1 MTISAAV
8 PFVIR
13 RVHGVVRL
21 REITSTREDSYGL
34 LRLEAGRMVVQ
45 WSTARETSRVGQE
58 IRVDRDLGPVHEV
71 PVPLTGLS
79 GCRVRWRLFPWPP
92 RWELVLRAAD
102 LQAFSALAGETGLL
116 LEHPAEL
123 VLELRPADRA
133 LAREF
138 SLDLDL
144 ALAEAALEAVE
155 TQDRLRSAGRA
166 GEAPRLSRPSDEEP
180 PRARAEVDIR

>member
-79 GCRVRWRLFPWPP
+79 GCRVRWRLFPWPESFPGTWISRWP
-92 RWELVLRAAD
+92 RRRWR
-102 LQAFSALAGETGLL
+102 
-116 LEHPAEL
+116 
-123 VLELRPADRA
+123 RW
-133 LAREF
+133 
-138 SLDLDL
+138 
-144 ALAEAALEAVE
+144 
-155 TQDRLRSAGRA
+155 RLRIG
-166 GEAPRLSRPSDEEP
+166 
-180 PRARAEVDIR
+180 